1 MLATVETIEQIS
13 DVCPAQWE
21 GKLTDGRTF
30 YIRYRWGYLTFRVSE
45 KPTDN
50 IKLAVR
56 GEIIADWENEDNP
69 FDGFIS
75 LPKVADRLVD
85 IDFSKVL

>member
-1 MLATVETIEQIS
+1 MLATIETIEQIS
-13 DVCPAQWE
+13 DICPAQWE

-30 YIRYRWGYLTFRVSE
+30 YIRYRWGCLSFRVSE

-50 IKLAVR
+50 IDLAVR
-56 GEIIADWENEDNP
+56 GEIIADWENEDDP
-69 FDGFIS
+69 FDGFIT
-75 LPKVADRLVD
+75 LPEVADRLVD